1 MQHEYPEEPV
11 IEVPRG
17 ALSGGPPE
25 PSRIP
30 REYWVRVRI
39 DGTARVI
46 RVVAQSPQDAL
57 RRFDQDLHRGVRLKY
72 TTGDGDLTVEW
83 GNVATL
89 EVGPIVRVVRI
100 AANDR

>member
-11 IEVPRG
+11 ADALRG
-17 ALSGGPPE
+17 VTRDGSPE
-25 PSRIP
+25 PSKIP
-30 REYWVRVRI
+30 REFWVRVRI
-39 DGTARVI
+39 DGTTRVI
-46 RVVAQSPQDAL
+46 RVVASSPQDAL
-57 RRFDQDLHRGVRLKY
+57 RRFDQDLRRGGRLKY

-100 AANDR
+100 APNDR